1 MDYGFWY
8 DENTRKKSVILALS
22 LGFSGSYLVFC
33 IQQTDHRVRVGSGV
47 GRREDATRRSRST
60 RTKHASVRGDDG
72 RVVRERERAVEELD
86 DETDDEADAES
97 DGWTKG

>member
-1 MDYGFWY
+1 MS
-8 DENTRKKSVILALS
+8 SVVS
-22 LGFSGSYLVFC
+22 NR
-33 IQQTDHRVRVGSGV
+33 QTTEFKRRVD
-47 GRREDATRRSRST
+47 RREDATRRSRSA
-60 RTKHASVRGDDG
+60 RTKHACARGDDG

>member
-33 IQQTDHRVRVGSGV
+33 CPTDRPPSSGRVGS

-60 RTKHASVRGDDG
+60 RTKHACARGDDG
-72 RVVRERERAVEELD
+72 RVVRERERAAEEP